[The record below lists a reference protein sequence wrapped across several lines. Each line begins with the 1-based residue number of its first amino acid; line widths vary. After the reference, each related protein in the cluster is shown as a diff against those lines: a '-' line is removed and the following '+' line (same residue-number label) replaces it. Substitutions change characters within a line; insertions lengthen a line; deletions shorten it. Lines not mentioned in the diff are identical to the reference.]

1 MESPILGVALMVID
15 AFSIIFRGKRCGV
28 GKSWTSAGWQ
38 PARAGLEQ
46 LTKVR
51 TPRVFSMQLYFAH
64 VNGASI
70 TSLSHQLKLPEEWV
84 EESVES
90 ARMCVEFEPP
100 AVNDH

>member
-1 MESPILGVALMVID
+1 MESSILGFTLMVID
-15 AFSIIFRGKRCGV
+15 TFSIMLRGKRCGI
-28 GKSWTSAGWQ
+28 GKSWMSAGWQ

-46 LTKVR
+46 LTKIR

-64 VNGASI
+64 LSGASI
-70 TSLSHQLKLPEEWV
+70 TSLAQQLKLPEEWV

-100 AVNDH
+100 AVNDR